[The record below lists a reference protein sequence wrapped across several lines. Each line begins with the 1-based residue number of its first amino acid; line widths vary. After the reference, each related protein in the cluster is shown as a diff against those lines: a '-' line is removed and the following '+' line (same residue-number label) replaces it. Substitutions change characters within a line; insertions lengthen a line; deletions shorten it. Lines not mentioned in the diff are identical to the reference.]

1 MPMSATRFHNRV
13 MKKIAWVWVGLCW
26 VMRAAGITSIAFA
39 RVAQSEV
46 EGSPVPLDAYWQ
58 KLEDTRARA
67 ESLRVATPE
76 DSGPAL
82 RAEAEAWE
90 NITALAL
97 LDGITIT
104 INHGWL
110 TTALRAD
117 PPDPARVQTLIE
129 THLAA
134 RDHWEQRAASPAD
147 LAALRDI
154 LARPEFQWVTPEPT
168 WLEKLLQQIQ
178 QWFWEWIARLFGGRQ
193 IAIANSPLIYV
204 IAGVIVIVLAL
215 VIGFFLRGLLA
226 NLVAETSA
234 PPDPHAADEDL
245 SAEAARLKAQ
255 ALSGAGDYRTAVR
268 YLYLSALLLLEER
281 GLLRYNRTLTNREY
295 LRTVAHLP
303 ELSAILRDVVE
314 VFDQVWYGYHP
325 LDEGA
330 YTRYAERVAELQKQK

>member
-1 MPMSATRFHNRV
+1 M
-13 MKKIAWVWVGLCW
+13 
-26 VMRAAGITSIAFA
+26 
-39 RVAQSEV
+39 
-46 EGSPVPLDAYWQ
+46 
-58 KLEDTRARA
+58 
-67 ESLRVATPE
+67 
-76 DSGPAL
+76 
-82 RAEAEAWE
+82 
-90 NITALAL
+90 
-97 LDGITIT
+97 
-104 INHGWL
+104 
-110 TTALRAD
+110 
-117 PPDPARVQTLIE
+117 
-129 THLAA
+129 
-134 RDHWEQRAASPAD
+134 
-147 LAALRDI
+147 
-154 LARPEFQWVTPEPT
+154 
-168 WLEKLLQQIQ
+168 
-178 QWFWEWIARLFGGRQ
+178 FGGRQ